1 MGFSRRKLHFAALGL
16 VIALLALSLQ
26 SAAASPV
33 TVVLENDTFVHPTEA
48 KTLAGFFTELNIA
61 LPDEYL
67 SEQGLG
73 LSVPPP
79 DTLRLPRLAVA
90 RVSERQSI
98 PSPLNYRLLPT
109 QMDARIEVE
118 SPGVPGERKVTATYF
133 YLSGELV
140 GERRHVEVTREPEP
154 RVIQVYRMVGREYT
168 PSTEEIL
175 RLRRLASREWKPP
188 LRYKRKLTMEATAYE
203 PGPHSNGPWATG
215 YTSCGLKAG
224 YGVVAVDPKVIP
236 LGTRLF
242 IEGYGYALAGDV
254 GGAIKG
260 NRIDL
265 CYATVKECYQF
276 GRRDVVVYVLD

>member
-1 MGFSRRKLHFAALGL
+1 
-16 VIALLALSLQ
+16 
-26 SAAASPV
+26 
-33 TVVLENDTFVHPTEA
+33 
-48 KTLAGFFTELNIA
+48 
-61 LPDEYL
+61 
-67 SEQGLG
+67 
-73 LSVPPP
+73 
-79 DTLRLPRLAVA
+79 
-90 RVSERQSI
+90 
-98 PSPLNYRLLPT
+98 
-109 QMDARIEVE
+109 
-118 SPGVPGERKVTATYF
+118 
-133 YLSGELV
+133 
-140 GERRHVEVTREPEP
+140 
-154 RVIQVYRMVGREYT
+154 MVGREYT

-276 GRRDVVVYVLD
+276 GRRDVVGYVLD

>member
-16 VIALLALSLQ
+16 AIALMALTLPA
-26 SAAASPV
+26 AAASPV
-33 TVVLENDTFVHPTEA
+33 TVILENDTFAHPTEA
-48 KTLAGFFTELNIA
+48 KTLAGFFSELNLA
-61 LPDEYL
+61 LPDEYI
-67 SEQGLG
+67 SEQSLD
-73 LSVPPP
+73 LSAAPPAK
-79 DTLRLPRLAVA
+79 LRLPRLAVA
-90 RVSERQSI
+90 RISEREI
-98 PSPLNYRLLPT
+98 VPAPLKYRQLPT
-109 QMDARIEVE
+109 QLDARVDIE
-118 SPGVPGERKVTATYF
+118 SPGVPGQRRVSATYF

-140 GERRHVEVTREPEP
+140 GERRHIEVIREPKP
-154 RVIQVYRMVGREYT
+154 RIVQVYRMVGREYT
-168 PSTEEIL
+168 PSVEEIL

-215 YTSCGLKAG
+215 YTSCGHKAG

-236 LGTRLF
+236 LGTRLY

-265 CYATVKECYQF
+265 CFATVEECYQF

>member
-1 MGFSRRKLHFAALGL
+1 MGFRRKLHVAVLGL
-16 VIALLALSLQ
+16 LIALLALSL
-26 SAAASPV
+26 SAAGASSV
-33 TVVLENDTFVHPTEA
+33 TVTLENDTFIHPTEA
-48 KTLAGFFTELNIA
+48 GTLAGFFTELNLS
-61 LPDEYL
+61 LPSEYI
-67 SEQGLG
+67 SEQRLT
-73 LSVPPP
+73 LSDPPP
-79 DTLRLPRLAVA
+79 ETLRLPRLAVA
-90 RVSERQSI
+90 RVLELESI
-98 PSPLNYRLLPT
+98 PSPLSYRLLPT

-118 SPGVPGERKVTATYF
+118 SPGVSGKRRNTATYF

-140 GERRHVEVTREPEP
+140 GERRYSEIVRQPEP
-154 RVIQVYRMVGREYT
+154 RIIVLYRMVGREYM
-168 PSTEEIL
+168 PSSEEIL

-236 LGTRLF
+236 LGTRLY
-242 IEGYGYALAGDV
+242 IENYGYALAGDV

>member
-16 VIALLALSLQ
+16 VVALLALSLPAT
-26 SAAASPV
+26 AAPPV
-33 TVVLENDTFVHPTEA
+33 TVILENDTFVHPTEA
-48 KTLAGFFTELNIA
+48 KTLAGFFAELNLA
-61 LPDEYL
+61 LPDTYI
-67 SEQGLG
+67 SEQGLD
-73 LSVPPP
+73 LSAAPPAK
-79 DTLRLPRLAVA
+79 LRLPRLAVA
-90 RVSERQSI
+90 RVSELESI
-98 PSPLNYRLLPT
+98 PSPLSYRLLPT
-109 QMDARIEVE
+109 QKDARIEVE
-118 SPGVPGERKVTATYF
+118 SPGVPGQKRNTATYF

-140 GERRHVEVTREPEP
+140 GERRHVEVIREPEP
-154 RVIQVYRMVGREYT
+154 RIVQVYRMVGREYI
-168 PSTEEIL
+168 PSVEEIL

-215 YTSCGLKAG
+215 YTSSGLKAG

-236 LGTRLF
+236 LGTRLY

-265 CYATVKECYQF
+265 CFATVDECYQF

>member
-1 MGFSRRKLHFAALGL
+1 MGFSKRKLHIAAFGL
-16 VIALLALSLQ
+16 VVALLALSL
-26 SAAASPV
+26 SAAGASSV
-33 TVVLENDTFVHPTEA
+33 TVVLENDTFIHPTEA
-48 KTLAGFFTELNIA
+48 GTLADFFAELNLS
-61 LPDEYL
+61 LPSEYI
-67 SEQGLG
+67 SEQRLT
-73 LSVPPP
+73 LSASPPER
-79 DTLRLPRLAVA
+79 LRLPRLAVA
-90 RVSERQSI
+90 RVSEFECF
-98 PSPLNYRLLPT
+98 PAPLSYRLLPT
-109 QMDARIEVE
+109 QKDARIEVE
-118 SPGVPGERKVTATYF
+118 SPGMPGQRRNTATYF

-140 GERRHVEVTREPEP
+140 GERRHSEIIRQPEP
-154 RVIQVYRMVGREYT
+154 RVILLYRMVGREYT
-168 PSTEEIL
+168 PSVEEIL

-215 YTSCGLKAG
+215 YTSCGHEAG

-236 LGTRLF
+236 LGTRLY